1 MKDWL
6 KNGGIQKIIIV
17 VVFVAVLIGSLL
29 LFSFVFKPADNDP
42 NSGMLDW
49 RAKAILAEPANTID
63 VLILGDSE
71 SHCAFSPMCIW
82 EQYGITSYCCGTSM
96 QTLKYSEELLH
107 ATFEKHSPK
116 VVILETDRIYKSPI
130 LWGWVSSQL
139 IPTFSVLT
147 YHNRWKTMDAKEVG
161 AEPNYTHLCD
171 FKGYT
176 YSSAVVAAS
185 ASNHMSA
192 TSKSQYINL
201 VNRNYIK
208 KMQKFCEEHGA
219 KFVLVSTPSTTNW
232 NMQKHNGVAKLAE
245 QLGIE
250 YIDANLLRDDVPIDW
265 ATDSRDGGDHLND
278 SGAEKVSSYIGKHLV
293 DTGLFVDHRTDDN
306 YAQWNEFLQEF
317 NDMKAEA

>member
-1 MKDWL
+1 MTSSFIRSL
-6 KNGGIQKIIIV
+6 KI
-17 VVFVAVLIGSLL
+17 SLKRL
-29 LFSFVFKPADNDP
+29 NA
-42 NSGMLDW
+42 MLD
-49 RAKAILAEPANTID
+49 T
-63 VLILGDSE
+63 
-71 SHCAFSPMCIW
+71 
-82 EQYGITSYCCGTSM
+82 CCGTSM

-185 ASNHMSA
+185 ANNHMSA

-208 KMQKFCEEHGA
+208 KMQKFIENLVMMKLKINLINPQWDYLEVNN
-219 KFVLVSTPSTTNW
+219 KDYVL
-232 NMQKHNGVAKLAE
+232 QG
-245 QLGIE
+245 
-250 YIDANLLRDDVPIDW
+250 R
-265 ATDSRDGGDHLND
+265 
-278 SGAEKVSSYIGKHLV
+278 
-293 DTGLFVDHRTDDN
+293 
-306 YAQWNEFLQEF
+306 
-317 NDMKAEA
+317 